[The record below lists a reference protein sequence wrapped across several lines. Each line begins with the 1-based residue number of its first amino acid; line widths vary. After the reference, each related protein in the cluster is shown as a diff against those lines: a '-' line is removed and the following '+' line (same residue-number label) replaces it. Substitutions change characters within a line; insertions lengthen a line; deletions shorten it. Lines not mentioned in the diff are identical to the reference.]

1 MIREQGEHT
10 MSGMGTGTKIG
21 FILISILVVI
31 VIANLLDNKVQEGPS
46 GAEQVTGRST
56 SNTTSNSIGK
66 NKPIAAVKKE
76 TTRPV
81 TTTSTGRLQRPV
93 RNQKTPLTPSGNNG
107 ATAESNSGNP
117 PIAGQPRRGTARLE
131 SVDIQRTTG
140 VLSNDPVRKQLS
152 PDRQPIPGKVSS
164 VNRNEGA
171 RRNTATP
178 PRPVAPRREF
188 NKVVVEEGDSLWRL
202 AERHLGSGIAYKRI
216 IEANKGL
223 TEDTVLSAGLVLK
236 IPVNAEKKSTAAA
249 AAPAVARSGRS
260 YQIQDGDS
268 LWRIASDQLGDG
280 TRWKEIESA
289 NPGVNLQVLSIG
301 KVIQLPKQ

>member
-1 MIREQGEHT
+1 

-31 VIANLLDNKVQEGPS
+31 VIANLLNNEVKDGPS
-46 GAEQVTGRST
+46 GAEQVTGRSS
-56 SNTTSNSIGK
+56 SNTASSSIGK

-93 RNQKTPLTPSGNNG
+93 RNQKTPLTPTGNKV
-107 ATAESNSGNP
+107 AVTESDSGNP
-117 PIAGQPRRGTARLE
+117 PITGQPRRATAQLE

-140 VLSNDPVRKQLS
+140 VLSNDPVGQRTS
-152 PDRQPIPGKVSS
+152 PRNVSS

-178 PRPVAPRREF
+178 SRPVAPRREF

-223 TEDTVLSAGLVLK
+223 TENTVLSAGLVLK
-236 IPVNAEKKSTAAA
+236 IPVNTEKKSTAAP

>member
-1 MIREQGEHT
+1 

-31 VIANLLDNKVQEGPS
+31 VIANLLNNEVKDGPS
-46 GAEQVTGRST
+46 GAEQVTGRSS
-56 SNTTSNSIGK
+56 SNTASSSIGK

-93 RNQKTPLTPSGNNG
+93 RNQKTPLTPTGNKV
-107 ATAESNSGNP
+107 AVTESDSGNP
-117 PIAGQPRRGTARLE
+117 PITGQPRRATAQLE

-140 VLSNDPVRKQLS
+140 VLSNDPVGQRTS
-152 PDRQPIPGKVSS
+152 PRNVSS

-178 PRPVAPRREF
+178 SRPVAPRREF

-223 TEDTVLSAGLVLK
+223 TENTVLSAGLVLK
-236 IPVNAEKKSTAAA
+236 IPMNAEKKSAAA
-249 AAPAVARSGRS
+249 PAAPAVARSGRS

>member
-140 VLSNDPVRKQLS
+140 VLSNDPVGQRTS
-152 PDRQPIPGKVSS
+152 PRNVSS
-164 VNRNEGA
+164 ANRNEGA

-249 AAPAVARSGRS
+249 VAPAVARSGRS

>member
-1 MIREQGEHT
+1 

-31 VIANLLDNKVQEGPS
+31 VIANLLNNEVKDGPS
-46 GAEQVTGRST
+46 GAEQVTGRSS
-56 SNTTSNSIGK
+56 SNTASSSIGK

-93 RNQKTPLTPSGNNG
+93 RNQKTPLTPTGNKV
-107 ATAESNSGNP
+107 AVTESDSGNP
-117 PIAGQPRRGTARLE
+117 PITGQPRRATAQLE

-140 VLSNDPVRKQLS
+140 VLSNDPVGQRTS
-152 PDRQPIPGKVSS
+152 PRNVSS

-178 PRPVAPRREF
+178 SRPVAPRREF

-223 TEDTVLSAGLVLK
+223 TENTVLSAGLVLK
-236 IPVNAEKKSTAAA
+236 IPVNTEKKSTAAPA
-249 AAPAVARSGRS
+249 AIAVARSGRS

>member
-1 MIREQGEHT
+1 

-31 VIANLLDNKVQEGPS
+31 VIANLLDNKVQDGPS

-56 SNTTSNSIGK
+56 SNTTSKGIGK
-66 NKPIAAVKKE
+66 VKSVPAVNKE
-76 TTRPV
+76 STRPV
-81 TTTSTGRLQRPV
+81 AGTSTGRLQRPV
-93 RNQKTPLTPSGNNG
+93 RNQKTPLTPSGNKV
-107 ATAESNSGNP
+107 AVTESNSGNP
-117 PIAGQPRRGTARLE
+117 PIAGQPRRATARLE

-140 VLSNDPVRKQLS
+140 VLSNDPVGQRTS
-152 PDRQPIPGKVSS
+152 EGNVSS
-164 VNRNEGA
+164 I
-171 RRNTATP
+171 RRNTTTP
-178 PRPVAPRREF
+178 PRPVAPKREF

-236 IPVNAEKKSTAAA
+236 IPLGVAKKSVAAA

>member
-1 MIREQGEHT
+1 

-31 VIANLLDNKVQEGPS
+31 VIANLLDNKVQDGPS

-56 SNTTSNSIGK
+56 SNTTSNGIGK
-66 NKPIAAVKKE
+66 TQSVPAVKKE
-76 TTRPV
+76 STRPV
-81 TTTSTGRLQRPV
+81 AGTSTGRLQRPV
-93 RNQKTPLTPSGNNG
+93 RNQKTPLTPSGNKV
-107 ATAESNSGNP
+107 AVTESNSGNP
-117 PIAGQPRRGTARLE
+117 PISGQPRRATARLE

-140 VLSNDPVRKQLS
+140 VLSNDPVGQRTSQ
-152 PDRQPIPGKVSS
+152 GYVSS
-164 VNRNEGA
+164 VKRNEAA
-171 RRNTATP
+171 RRNTAIP
-178 PRPVAPRREF
+178 SRPVAPKREF

-223 TEDTVLSAGLVLK
+223 TENTVLSAGLVLK
-236 IPVNAEKKSTAAA
+236 IPLGVAKKSVTTA

-280 TRWKEIESA
+280 MRWKEIESA